1 MQPSNEEKKKLF
13 SLFSQFKNDL
23 TPTHGLNRRI
33 NDKVLIVDGLN
44 TFIRCWSANP
54 AMNDDGLH
62 TGGVAGT
69 LKSIG
74 YAIKLINPTR
84 CIVVFD
90 GDGGSQK
97 RRQIYPEY
105 KMHRKTSVRLNRTY
119 AEMSEKESEEAN
131 KLKQLIRLSDYLT
144 LLPVTMLIADNIEA
158 DDTIAFCVN
167 EYFKESMITIMS
179 SDKDFLQLVN
189 ERVKVWSP
197 SKKMMFGPAE
207 VLREYGI
214 HPNNFALF
222 RAMDGDTSD
231 NVDGVK
237 GIGLKTVVKFFP
249 FMAEVTPRDVHYL
262 VEYAKQNQGKIKIY
276 DKIVEGAD
284 ILERNYKLMQLR
296 ETIASTA
303 SQLHICDCLN
313 KAKVPR
319 LEKYGMIKLI
329 TEDKMWN
336 NIPNHNIWMKE
347 TFEGLDS
354 MARSC
359 YE

>member
-1 MQPSNEEKKKLF
+1 
-13 SLFSQFKNDL
+13 
-23 TPTHGLNRRI
+23 
-33 NDKVLIVDGLN
+33 LI
-44 TFIRCWSANP
+44 
-54 AMNDDGLH
+54 
-62 TGGVAGT
+62 
-69 LKSIG
+69 
-74 YAIKLINPTR
+74 
-84 CIVVFD
+84 
-90 GDGGSQK
+90 
-97 RRQIYPEY
+97 
-105 KMHRKTSVRLNRTY
+105 
-119 AEMSEKESEEAN
+119 
-131 KLKQLIRLSDYLT
+131 
-144 LLPVTMLIADNIEA
+144 
-158 DDTIAFCVN
+158 
-167 EYFKESMITIMS
+167 
-179 SDKDFLQLVN
+179 
-189 ERVKVWSP
+189 
-197 SKKMMFGPAE
+197 
-207 VLREYGI
+207 
-214 HPNNFALF
+214 
-222 RAMDGDTSD
+222 
-231 NVDGVK
+231 K